1 MAQLGLEPSRRIIS
15 RPENQPLTRLVPA
28 FSELSELRPLVG
40 VEALGSTF
48 TDMAN
53 TLRHAVILGAAAFLG
68 LFSNT
73 NAKAVPPES
82 PADHLA
88 VTAWMDVADGN
99 LNGVIV
105 EVNVNGTQ
113 DWGRPDADGRVEL
126 LLPSNAVAMIHFRKP
141 GHVTK
146 VVSVD
151 THNMNDASFNGK
163 RPHLSFGV
171 AMEAEQPAEVM
182 AAAPSMGS
190 IAFDETGDL
199 VIQQAQHL
207 IRPRGQ
213 KVVF

>member
-1 MAQLGLEPSRRIIS
+1 
-15 RPENQPLTRLVPA
+15 
-28 FSELSELRPLVG
+28 
-40 VEALGSTF
+40 
-48 TDMAN
+48 MAN
-53 TLRHAVILGAAAFLG
+53 TLQNTVTLGAVALLG
-68 LFSNT
+68 LFSST
-73 NAKAVPPES
+73 NANAVPPEA

-88 VTAWMDVADGN
+88 LTAWMDVADGN

-163 RPHLSFGV
+163 QPHLSFGV
-171 AMEAEQPAEVM
+171 AMEAEKPAEALA
-182 AAAPSMGS
+182 AAAPMGS
-190 IAFDETGDL
+190 IAFDEAGDL